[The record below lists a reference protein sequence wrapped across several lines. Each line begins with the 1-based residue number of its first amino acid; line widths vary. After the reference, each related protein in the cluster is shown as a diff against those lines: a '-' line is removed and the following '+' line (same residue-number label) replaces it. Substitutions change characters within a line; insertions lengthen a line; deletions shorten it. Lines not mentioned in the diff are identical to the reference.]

1 VYGDAVLAKK
11 RDELEKHPKA
21 LGEARALAKAVG
33 GVSYG
38 VRLGASFKRNLES
51 GLGRWTERLLSGER
65 AESLSFANLVDDCVE
80 GLGAEGAEDM
90 ETPMFEPLFSERRR
104 RGEAR
109 GDLKAADAAC
119 AGETRE
125 STDSGS

>member
-1 VYGDAVLAKK
+1 
-11 RDELEKHPKA
+11 
-21 LGEARALAKAVG
+21 
-33 GVSYG
+33 
-38 VRLGASFKRNLES
+38 
-51 GLGRWTERLLSGER
+51 LGRWTERLLSGDS
-65 AESLSFANLVDDCVE
+65 AESLSFANLVEDCVE

-104 RGEAR
+104 RGEVN